1 MNLEYCINCGADPL
15 VRAGSPGPARGVRNQ
30 VFCVRD
36 RPTRASAS
44 GPGRVWICENYVA
57 LGNPTCGGAFE
68 SVPAG
73 WKAGLALW
81 VLLGCAAVSLPAA
94 VPGAAVTGILNFHQV
109 SARIYRGAQP
119 NVLGWD
125 SLAKLGVK
133 TVIDLRTDTEHDC
146 AAEKRQV
153 EAAGMRYVNVP
164 LREVHAPSD
173 RQISNALNLVDDS
186 ASPIFLHCRR
196 GADRTGT
203 VIACYRIAHDGWT
216 NRRALQEA
224 VSYGM
229 SWLEFGMQRY
239 VLAFHPAGSP
249 PAPPSAPPPVSPPV
263 PPQIGTL
270 N

>member
-1 MNLEYCINCGADPL
+1 M
-15 VRAGSPGPARGVRNQ
+15 Q
-30 VFCVRD
+30 
-36 RPTRASAS
+36 RPTTEIL
-44 GPGRVWICENYVA
+44 V
-57 LGNPTCGGAFE
+57 
-68 SVPAG
+68 
-73 WKAGLALW
+73 LW
-81 VLLGCAAVSLPAA
+81 VLLGYAAVSLPAVA
-94 VPGAAVTGILNFHQV
+94 PGAMPGIPNFHQV
-109 SARIYRGAQP
+109 TDRIYRGAQP
-119 NVLGWD
+119 NVSGWD

-133 TVIDLRTDTEHDC
+133 TVIDLRPHTEHDC

-164 LREVHAPSD
+164 LSEIHAPSN

-229 SWLEFGMQRY
+229 SWLEFGMQHY
-239 VLAFHPAGSP
+239 VLAFHPVGSP
-249 PAPPSAPPPVSPPV
+249 PAPPSAPPPVSP
-263 PPQIGTL
+263 QIGTL